1 MERTTVVVAV
11 ALVWGASALL
21 SGWWA
26 RGKAR
31 SVKRWTVF
39 GAVAGPLSLVA
50 HRFYPPRYVPD
61 SVPCPQCGKPIS
73 RRAVACHHCQY
84 RVEAMDVLITR
95 MPDDPEARRSV
106 LNELA
111 REYGIP
117 YEEAGQKVAQLPVA
131 GYRHIAPDQV
141 DAFVRRLEAVG
152 AGVSV
157 VPTADRPRRVTPAS
171 G

>member
-1 MERTTVVVAV
+1 MESTTLLLVLV
-11 ALVWGASALL
+11 LVWIASAVL

-26 RGKAR
+26 SRKAR
-31 SVKRWTVF
+31 SVKRWAVF
-39 GAVAGPLSLVA
+39 GALVGPLSLLA

-61 SVPCPQCGKPIS
+61 SAPCPACGKPIS

-84 RVEAMDVLITR
+84 RVPAMDVLITR
-95 MPDDPEARRSV
+95 MPDSPDARRTV

-117 YEEAGQKVAQLPVA
+117 YEEAGRKAAALPVA
-131 GYRHIAPDQV
+131 GYRHIAPAQV
-141 DAFVRRLEAVG
+141 DEFVQRLEKAG

-157 VPTADRPRRVTPAS
+157 VPAK
-171 G
+171 